1 MKGIHEYNRGQRR
14 PKWKAP
20 RGSTLNTQAKVV
32 GRGEGVR
39 KKLKGKKNHMKK
51 MLEKFNNV
59 VDDETCHVA
68 KKMPHYK
75 TI

>member
-1 MKGIHEYNRGQRR
+1 
-14 PKWKAP
+14 
-20 RGSTLNTQAKVV
+20 
-32 GRGEGVR
+32 
-39 KKLKGKKNHMKK
+39 MKK